1 MVRRLNDVK
10 QPLLSELSVLR
21 GMPSSCMCLVPLLAK
36 AIAACTT
43 CREAKAKPYETG
55 VSGVLQ
61 CAERE
66 LYTPALAK
74 PDFLIYHG
82 IP

>member
-1 MVRRLNDVK
+1 ME
-10 QPLLSELSVLR
+10 LLPYRNALLVYR
-21 GMPSSCMCLVPLLAK
+21 GTACPVPLLAK

-43 CREAKAKPYETG
+43 CRDAKAKPYETR

-74 PDFLIYHG
+74 PDSLIYRG
-82 IP
+82 IR